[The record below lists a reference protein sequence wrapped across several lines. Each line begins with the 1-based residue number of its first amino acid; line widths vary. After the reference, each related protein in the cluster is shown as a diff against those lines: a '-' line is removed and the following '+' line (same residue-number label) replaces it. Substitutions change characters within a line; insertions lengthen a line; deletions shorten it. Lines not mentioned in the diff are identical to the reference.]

1 MAKKTQIGTTQFY
14 KRTKKKRPGRHR
26 KKYGPK
32 TTRPKKYRG
41 QGR

>member
-1 MAKKTQIGTTQFY
+1 MAKKTQIGTIQFY

-26 KKYGPK
+26 KNYGPK